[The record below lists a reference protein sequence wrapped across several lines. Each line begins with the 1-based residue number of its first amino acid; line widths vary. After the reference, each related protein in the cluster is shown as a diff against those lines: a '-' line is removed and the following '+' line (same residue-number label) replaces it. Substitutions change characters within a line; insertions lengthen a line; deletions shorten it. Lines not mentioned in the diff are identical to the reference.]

1 MKFCDG
7 NSSALKKK
15 KLIPVLSLIT
25 MCLEEEPFYL
35 MKTPVI
41 ANPPKVT
48 AL

>member
-7 NSSALKKK
+7 NSFALKK

-35 MKTPVI
+35 MKTPVT
-41 ANPPKVT
+41 ANPLRVT